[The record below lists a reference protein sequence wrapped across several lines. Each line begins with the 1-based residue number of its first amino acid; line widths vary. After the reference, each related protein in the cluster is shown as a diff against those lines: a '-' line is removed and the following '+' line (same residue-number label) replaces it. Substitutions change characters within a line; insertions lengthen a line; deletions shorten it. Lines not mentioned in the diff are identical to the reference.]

1 MASTLSDLSF
11 VGLLILGISLAVAFG
26 FEFVNGFHDTSN
38 AVATV
43 IYTHSLKP
51 VQAVVWSGL
60 WNFCGVMYATT
71 TGLAV
76 AFSIVHLLPVELLV
90 DLGQRAGLLMVAS
103 LLIAAVIWNLGT
115 WYLGLP
121 ASSSHTLIGAVLGVG
136 LAGSFVTGTPLG
148 GGVNWGKAEE
158 VILSLLISPLI
169 GFACA
174 GLLLAL
180 TKRLMA
186 SRPELFEPPH
196 GQAPPP
202 SWIRCLLVFTCT
214 GVSFAHGSNDGQK
227 GIGLIMLVLIGV
239 LPGAYA
245 VNLRYGKPDIAA
257 TVSSLDQLRGYF
269 GKEANGTSASDG
281 DGVQGRPVDQATPTA
296 LGLNAEWGNVS
307 LTTAHVDPTAPAI
320 LRQLDGVRADL
331 DGRQSLADLPVT
343 ERWKLRL
350 GLLQLRQAVL
360 DYMKGHAPMIP
371 ASERLALGTSEE
383 RLMRVTEYAP
393 NWVPMGVALA
403 LGFGTMIGWKRI
415 VVTVGEKIGKAHLSY
430 AQGACAEL
438 TAMATIMSADVLGL
452 PVSTTHVLS
461 SGIAGTMVANHSG
474 IQARTVR
481 NIAAAWVLTL
491 PVSMMLAGSI
501 FLTSNAIAGAPR
513 ETVHAV
519 VAPARPHAALP
530 ARAVMS
536 AGSGVAEGRQES
548 RSAVLRDENEQIG
561 VLS

>member
-1 MASTLSDLSF
+1 MASTLSDLST
-11 VGLLILGISLAVAFG
+11 VGLLILVVSLVVAFG

-51 VQAVVWSGL
+51 VQAVIWSGL
-60 WNFCGVMYATT
+60 WNFMGVMYATT

-103 LLIAAVIWNLGT
+103 LLVAAVIWNLGT

-148 GGVNWGKAEE
+148 TGVNWGKAQE
-158 VILSLLISPLI
+158 VILSLLVSPII

-180 TKRLMA
+180 TKHLLSR
-186 SRPELFEPPH
+186 RPELFEPPH
-196 GQAPPP
+196 GEKPPP
-202 SWIRCLLVFTCT
+202 WWIRCLLVFTCT

-245 VNLRYGKPDIAA
+245 VNLRYREPEIAA
-257 TVSSLDQLRGYF
+257 TVSSLDDLRGYF
-269 GKEANGTSASDG
+269 GKEVGRAPASGSVRDVAEGTPSDTIG
-281 DGVQGRPVDQATPTA
+281 PTP
-296 LGLNAEWGNVS
+296 LGLTAELGGIS
-307 LTTAHVDPTAPAI
+307 LTTAHVEPTPSAI

-331 DGRQSLADLPVT
+331 DGKHSLTDLPVG

-360 DYMKGHAPMIP
+360 DYLKAHAPMIP
-371 ASERLALGTSEE
+371 SSQRLALGQSEE
-383 RLMRVTEYAP
+383 RLMQVTEYAP
-393 NWVPMGVALA
+393 NWVPLGVALA
-403 LGFGTMIGWKRI
+403 LGCGTMIGWKRI

-461 SGIAGTMVANHSG
+461 SGIAGTMVANQSG

-491 PVSMMLAGSI
+491 PVSMMLAGGI
-501 FLTSNAIAGAPR
+501 FLTTEALAGAPHPPA
-513 ETVHAV
+513 HAARSAKRMV
-519 VAPARPHAALP
+519 EGNAFCMAGTPARRAQKPLTLP
-530 ARAVMS
+530 RFGTSPDANL
-536 AGSGVAEGRQES
+536 
-548 RSAVLRDENEQIG
+548 RS
-561 VLS
+561 

>member
-1 MASTLSDLSF
+1 
-11 VGLLILGISLAVAFG
+11 
-26 FEFVNGFHDTSN
+26 
-38 AVATV
+38 
-43 IYTHSLKP
+43 
-51 VQAVVWSGL
+51 VWSGL
-60 WNFCGVMYATT
+60 WNFLGVMYATT

-136 LAGSFVTGTPLG
+136 LAGSLVTGTPLG

-186 SRPELFEPPH
+186 SRPELFEPPD
-196 GQAPPP
+196 GKAPPP
-202 SWIRCLLVFTCT
+202 WWIRSLLVFTCT

-245 VNLRYGKPDIAA
+245 VNLRYGRPEIAA

-269 GKEANGTSASDG
+269 GKEANGADASHG
-281 DGVQGRPVDQATPTA
+281 DVVQGRPIDQATPTA

-320 LRQLDGVRADL
+320 LHQLEGVRADL
-331 DGRQSLADLPVT
+331 DGKQSLSDLPVA

-360 DYMKGHAPMIP
+360 DYLKGHAPMIP

-461 SGIAGTMVANHSG
+461 SGIAGTMVANQSG

-491 PVSMMLAGSI
+491 PVSMMLAGGI

-513 ETVHAV
+513 EPVEHTVG
-519 VAPARPHAALP
+519 APAQPHAALP
-530 ARAVMS
+530 ARAVAS
-536 AGSGVAEGRQES
+536 AGVGVAESRQES
-548 RSAVLRDENEQIG
+548 RSAVLRDEDEPA
-561 VLS
+561 

>member
-1 MASTLSDLSF
+1 
-11 VGLLILGISLAVAFG
+11 
-26 FEFVNGFHDTSN
+26 
-38 AVATV
+38 
-43 IYTHSLKP
+43 

-60 WNFCGVMYATT
+60 WNFLGVMYATT

-103 LLIAAVIWNLGT
+103 LLVAAVIWNLGT

-158 VILSLLISPLI
+158 VMLSLLVSPLI

-180 TKRLMA
+180 TKHLLSR
-186 SRPELFEPPH
+186 RPELFEPPD
-196 GQAPPP
+196 GEKPPP
-202 SWIRCLLVFTCT
+202 WWIRCLLVFTCT

-245 VNLRYGKPDIAA
+245 VNLRYREPEITA
-257 TVSSLDQLRGYF
+257 TVSSLDDLRGYF
-269 GKEANGTSASDG
+269 GKEVGQAAASRSDRDAAKGTQSDAIG
-281 DGVQGRPVDQATPTA
+281 PTA
-296 LGLNAEWGNVS
+296 LGLTAELGGVS
-307 LTTAHVDPTAPAI
+307 LTTAHVEPTPSAI
-320 LRQLDGVRADL
+320 LRQLEGVRADL
-331 DGRQSLADLPVT
+331 EGKRSLADLPAG

-360 DYMKGHAPMIP
+360 DYLKANAPIIP
-371 ASERLALGTSEE
+371 ASRRLALGQSEE
-383 RLMRVTEYAP
+383 RLMQVTEYAP
-393 NWVPMGVALA
+393 NWVPLGVALA
-403 LGFGTMIGWKRI
+403 LGLGTMIGWKRI

-461 SGIAGTMVANHSG
+461 SGIAGTMVANQSG

-491 PVSMMLAGSI
+491 PVSMILAGGLFLATEALAGS
-501 FLTSNAIAGAPR
+501 PHQP
-513 ETVHAV
+513 VHAARSLEPQRDAAPLGNIV
-519 VAPARPHAALP
+519 VARVDPDLL
-530 ARAVMS
+530 S
-536 AGSGVAEGRQES
+536 
-548 RSAVLRDENEQIG
+548 LR
-561 VLS
+561 

>member
-60 WNFCGVMYATT
+60 WNFLGVMYATT

-103 LLIAAVIWNLGT
+103 LLIAAVIWNVGT

-186 SRPELFEPPH
+186 SRPELFEPPD
-196 GQAPPP
+196 GRQPPP
-202 SWIRCLLVFTCT
+202 WWIRCLLVFTCT

-281 DGVQGRPVDQATPTA
+281 DGVQGRPIDQATPTA

-320 LRQLDGVRADL
+320 LHQLEGVRADL
-331 DGRQSLADLPVT
+331 DGKQSLSDLPVA

-360 DYMKGHAPMIP
+360 DYLKGHAPMIP

-461 SGIAGTMVANHSG
+461 SGIAGTMVANQSG

-491 PVSMMLAGSI
+491 PASMMLAGSI

-513 ETVHAV
+513 ETVHTVGESAQ
-519 VAPARPHAALP
+519 PHAALP
-530 ARAVMS
+530 ARSVVS
-536 AGSGVAEGRQES
+536 AGVAVADGRQQES
-548 RSAVLRDENEQIG
+548 RSAILRDEDEQG
-561 VLS
+561 